1 MAESGEEHELQKDAS
16 TIENKTGIAH
26 ITVIRNIDKTH
37 PIGQAD
43 EKGKQ
48 KRIVKL
54 TSESFKGMVY
64 RKHREKQKK
73 QVSELKRN
81 NQSVRVGI
89 KFKLSLTRLP
99 EVAYEKF
106 ASVEQIKFAY
116 DNDIDIDI
124 RK

>member
-1 MAESGEEHELQKDAS
+1 
-16 TIENKTGIAH
+16 
-26 ITVIRNIDKTH
+26 
-37 PIGQAD
+37 
-43 EKGKQ
+43 
-48 KRIVKL
+48 
-54 TSESFKGMVY
+54 MVY

-89 KFKLSLTRLP
+89 KSKLSLTRRWRKLL

>member
-1 MAESGEEHELQKDAS
+1 
-16 TIENKTGIAH
+16 
-26 ITVIRNIDKTH
+26 
-37 PIGQAD
+37 
-43 EKGKQ
+43 
-48 KRIVKL
+48 
-54 TSESFKGMVY
+54 MVY

-73 QVSELKRN
+73 KVSELKRN